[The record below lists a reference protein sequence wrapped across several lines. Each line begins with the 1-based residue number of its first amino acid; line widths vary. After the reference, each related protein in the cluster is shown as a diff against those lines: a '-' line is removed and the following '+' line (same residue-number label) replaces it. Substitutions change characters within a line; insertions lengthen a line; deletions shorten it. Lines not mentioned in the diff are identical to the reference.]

1 MYAFII
7 AVLVRVFVIDAF
19 SVNGD
24 SMSPTVNNKE
34 YVIINRMAYLFGQPE
49 RGDIVV
55 TQPRNSY
62 MKIIKRIAGIPGDR
76 LEISNNVVFIK
87 KDRNDI
93 GMIVESIDFSE
104 MNSYMKQN
112 TDLEDAKVYTVD
124 PYEYFVMGD
133 NRSVSIDSRRLGST
147 DAWSIK
153 GKAFA
158 KFTYKPFKY
167 SNL

>member
-1 MYAFII
+1 M
-7 AVLVRVFVIDAF
+7 RVFVIDAF

-24 SMSPTVNNKE
+24 SMSPTINNKE
-34 YVIINRMAYLFGQPE
+34 YVIINRMAYLFGQPQ
-49 RGDIVV
+49 RGDIIV

-62 MKIIKRIAGIPGDR
+62 MKIIKRIAGVPGDR
-76 LEISNNVVFIK
+76 LEISSGVVIIK
-87 KDRNDI
+87 KDRDDA
-93 GMIVESIDFSE
+93 GKIVESIDFSE

-112 TDLEDAKVYTVD
+112 GDLLDTKVYTVD

-133 NRSVSIDSRRLGST
+133 NRAVSIDSRRLGST

-153 GKAFA
+153 GKVFA